1 MLNSNNFHLDNEL
14 KDCIRDRLSNFDRQ
28 VIQDPDLVQSAVAFT
43 IINADSASSTA
54 CFILTRRPKH
64 LKRHKGQYAL
74 PGGRLDGSETPVQ
87 ASLRELHEEIGIRVS
102 NENVLGVLD
111 DYATRSGFN
120 ITPVVVWGGQRDKL
134 YPDKNEVGKL
144 FRVPLS
150 DLLSPDIPLL
160 EQTNAG
166 NAPVLSAP
174 LKSIGHRI
182 FAPTAAIMYQF
193 REVALLGR
201 PTRVAHYDQ
210 PGFAWK

>member
-1 MLNSNNFHLDNEL
+1 MLNSDDYRLDNEL

-28 VIQDPDLVQSAVAFT
+28 VIQNPDLVQSAVAFT
-43 IINADSASSTA
+43 IINADGDTSTA
-54 CFILTRRPKH
+54 CFILTRRPIH
-64 LKRHKGQYAL
+64 LKRHRGQFAL

-87 ASLRELHEEIGIRVS
+87 ASLRELEEEVGIRVS
-102 NENVLGVLD
+102 NDNVLGILD

-150 DLLSPDIPLL
+150 DLLSPDIPRL
-160 EQTNAG
+160 QTTDAG

-193 REVALLGR
+193 REVVLLGR
-201 PTRVAHYDQ
+201 HTRVAHYDQ